1 MCIDKCVAI
10 SVIPLR
16 DQHTEHLVSN
26 LISYVEQKEDLT
38 NAYDHPICLC
48 VFSCP
53 DRLLAVMDLLFQ
65 VN

>member
-1 MCIDKCVAI
+1 MDKFVAI
-10 SVIPLR
+10 SVIALR
-16 DQHTEHLVSN
+16 DQHTQQLASN
-26 LISYVEQKEDLT
+26 LIRYVEQKEDLT

-65 VN
+65 MN